1 MLVNLPPEARQKWTV
16 HLQGKPGL
24 FYDVGC
30 SASTS
35 ANADILCGWRLAR
48 LISGAALK
56 HLSVSSFRAAFISH
70 YDSGQEAVLLHTP
83 AGGCG
88 INARLYD
95 GWAAIGP
102 TAGHCCWCTPH
113 GQLSKVAPWGR
124 GESLASVFTRN
135 NISNIWFGGHRKA
148 QKLHTHTKKKIICK
162 SWQLS
167 LFFHSQNSHFT
178 RIKKLLCTSSYSL
191 SVLPPC
197 GPSCVLRRM

>member
-135 NISNIWFGGHRKA
+135 NISNMWFGGHWKA
-148 QKLHTHTKKKIICK
+148 QKLHTHKKKKKNLQKLTIAFIF
-162 SWQLS
+162 S
-167 LFFHSQNSHFT
+167 LTKFT
-178 RIKKLLCTSSYSL
+178 LYTN
-191 SVLPPC
+191 
-197 GPSCVLRRM
+197 